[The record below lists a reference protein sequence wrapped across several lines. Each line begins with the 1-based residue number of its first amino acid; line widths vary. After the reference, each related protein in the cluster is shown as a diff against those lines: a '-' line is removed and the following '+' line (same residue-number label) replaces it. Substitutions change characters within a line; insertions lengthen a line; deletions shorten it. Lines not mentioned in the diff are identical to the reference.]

1 MPITGIENLYYAKQ
15 TVDTLNTLTYGTP
28 IYMPGVKE
36 LGIKPKQNTEKSYA
50 ENKLWDQMTVFD
62 SAEVSIS
69 IQDLTSAQ
77 RADLLGQN
85 TATEGGVF
93 ATDGD
98 EAPYVAL
105 LYKAT
110 IRGGYRYGVIYK
122 GQFTLPDDSMKG
134 QEGKPDFQT
143 PSIKATFQPTIYAM
157 TVGSNQKSPWEYHVD
172 TTDPNCPA
180 DIEST
185 WFKTVKIPG
194 ADTAVPT
201 VATVPADGDSEVT
214 PDTNVVF
221 TFSGAIDPTT
231 VKDSDIFLMKVDG
244 TIVSAS
250 LSINTTKNVVT
261 LDPADSL
268 VIGSYVAVCTKN
280 IKSVA
285 GVPLASNVV
294 VNFTV

>member
-15 TVDTLNTLTYGTP
+15 TADTLNTLTYGTP

-85 TATEGGVF
+85 TAAEGGVF

-172 TTDPNCPA
+172 TTDPNCPE
-180 DIEST
+180 DIDST

-201 VATVPADGDSEVT
+201 VVSVPADGDSEVT
-214 PDTNVVF
+214 TDTNVIF
-221 TFSGAIDPTT
+221 TFSKAVDPTT
-231 VKDSDIFLMKVDG
+231 VTDSDIFLMKVDG

-250 LSINTTKNVVT
+250 LSINATKNVVT

-268 VIGSYVAVCTKN
+268 VTGSYVAVCTKN
-280 IKSVA
+280 VRTIS
-285 GVPLASNVV
+285 GIPLASNVI

>member
-85 TATEGGVF
+85 TAAEGGVF

-157 TVGSNQKSPWEYHVD
+157 MVGSNQKSPWEYHVD
-172 TTDPNCPA
+172 TTDPNCPE
-180 DIEST
+180 DIDST

-194 ADTAVPT
+194 ADTSVPT
-201 VATVPADGDSEVT
+201 VATIPADGDSEVT

-250 LSINTTKNVVT
+250 LSINTAKTVVT

-268 VIGSYVAVCTKN
+268 VTGSYVAVCTKN
-280 IKSVA
+280 VRTIS
-285 GVPLASNVV
+285 GVPLASNVI

>member
-15 TVDTLNTLTYGTP
+15 TADTLNTLTYGTP

-85 TATEGGVF
+85 TAAEGGVF

-157 TVGSNQKSPWEYHVD
+157 MVGSNQKSPWEYHVD

-180 DIEST
+180 DIDST
-185 WFKTVKIPG
+185 WFNTVKIPG

-201 VATVPADGDSEVT
+201 VTTIPADGDSEVT

-231 VKDSDIFLMKVDG
+231 VKDSDIFLMQVDG
-244 TIVSAS
+244 TIITSS
-250 LSINTTKNVVT
+250 LSINAAKTVVT

-268 VIGSYVAVCTKN
+268 VAGSYVAVCTKN
-280 IKSVA
+280 VRTIS
-285 GVPLASNVV
+285 GVPLASNVI

>member
-15 TVDTLNTLTYGTP
+15 TADTLNTLTYGTP

-85 TATEGGVF
+85 TAAEGGVF

-143 PSIKATFQPTIYAM
+143 PSIKATFHPTIYAM

-172 TTDPNCPA
+172 TTDPNCPE
-180 DIEST
+180 DIDST

-201 VATVPADGDSEVT
+201 VVSVPADGDSEVT
-214 PDTNVVF
+214 TDTNVIF
-221 TFSGAIDPTT
+221 TFSKAVDPTT
-231 VKDSDIFLMKVDG
+231 VTDSDIFLMKVDG

-250 LSINTTKNVVT
+250 LSINATKNVVT

-268 VIGSYVAVCTKN
+268 VTGSYVAVCTKN
-280 IKSVA
+280 VRTIS
-285 GVPLASNVV
+285 GIPLASNVI

>member
-15 TVDTLNTLTYGTP
+15 TADTLNILTYGTP

-85 TATEGGVF
+85 TAAEGGVF

-180 DIEST
+180 DIDST

-194 ADTAVPT
+194 TDIAVPT
-201 VATVPADGDSEVT
+201 VAVVPADGDSEVT
-214 PDTNVVF
+214 SDTNVVF
-221 TFSGAIDPTT
+221 TFSGAIDPTA
-231 VKDSDIFLMKVDG
+231 VKDSDIFLMQVDG
-244 TIVSAS
+244 TIITAT
-250 LSINTTKNVVT
+250 LSINAAKNVVT

-268 VIGSYVAVCTKN
+268 AAGSYVAVCTKN
-280 IKSVA
+280 VRSVT
-285 GVPLASNVV
+285 GVPLASNVI

>member
-15 TVDTLNTLTYGTP
+15 TADTLDTLTYGAP

-85 TATEGGVF
+85 TAAEGGVF

-180 DIEST
+180 DIDSN

-201 VATVPADGDSEVT
+201 VAVVPADGDSEVT
-214 PDTNVVF
+214 SDTNVVF

-231 VKDSDIFLMKVDG
+231 VKDSDIFLMQVDG
-244 TIVSAS
+244 TIITAT
-250 LSINTTKNVVT
+250 LSINAAKNVVI

-268 VIGSYVAVCTKN
+268 AAGSYVAVCTKN
-280 IKSVA
+280 VRSVT
-285 GVPLASNVV
+285 GVPLASNVI